1 MSAYSPPDTD
11 IRHDL
16 YSMPPAAGSSSRL
29 AGTHEGGA
37 GLSWTPGGAVLTL
50 ENGVEETM

>member
-1 MSAYSPPDTD
+1 MSTYSPPNFDAK
-11 IRHDL
+11 HDL
-16 YSMPPAAGSSSRL
+16 FDMPSAASSSRP

-37 GLSWTPGGAVLTL
+37 GLSWTPGGAMLRL